1 MSEKKAPQKL
11 SKWNYQ
17 WTRTDPT
24 MDDLKRMKDYCMFSV
39 YDGCFVYGLSRKRVN
54 EIPDAKS
61 LFIKFLRR
69 QLEIDS
75 DLSLVYG
82 ILAFRGDG
90 GDWYRNPTTMAAK
103 FLRGTVD
110 KIRQQRDDHYDPLK
124 RVLTATKFDVRNDNF
139 GKYKFRVDCSYCS
152 NPMAVISR
160 YYVDED
166 ESYKKFEAQCSTVYK
181 YNLKMT
187 TETTM
192 KEIGPSILKSVD
204 IEIEPWNWNSVDI
217 DSIDKSD
224 FQDMSKYLLFSA
236 IDGKVVYGLPR
247 SVLGNVEMK
256 RLLGKFLSAD
266 QKMQQRLTYGIF
278 LQSFMAYERKDL
290 EASEHSSP
298 WHLEL
303 ATRELNDVTVIRN
316 SWREAFLSL
325 LDKCNIAKDDNLGE
339 KKFLVETP
347 WFSNPLAVLNQY
359 LLCGP
364 SLTKDDL
371 NDAVKLGKTY
381 DKLFGLIDMYFSAFD
396 F

>member
-1 MSEKKAPQKL
+1 
-11 SKWNYQ
+11 
-17 WTRTDPT
+17 
-24 MDDLKRMKDYCMFSV
+24 
-39 YDGCFVYGLSRKRVN
+39 
-54 EIPDAKS
+54 
-61 LFIKFLRR
+61 
-69 QLEIDS
+69 
-75 DLSLVYG
+75 
-82 ILAFRGDG
+82 
-90 GDWYRNPTTMAAK
+90 
-103 FLRGTVD
+103 
-110 KIRQQRDDHYDPLK
+110 
-124 RVLTATKFDVRNDNF
+124 
-139 GKYKFRVDCSYCS
+139 
-152 NPMAVISR
+152 
-160 YYVDED
+160 
-166 ESYKKFEAQCSTVYK
+166 
-181 YNLKMT
+181 
-187 TETTM
+187 
-192 KEIGPSILKSVD
+192 
-204 IEIEPWNWNSVDI
+204 
-217 DSIDKSD
+217 
-224 FQDMSKYLLFSA
+224 MSKYLLFSA

-266 QKMQQRLTYGIF
+266 KKMQQRLTYGIF

-381 DKLFGLIDMYFSAFD
+381 DKLFGLRDMYFSAFD